1 MPKKRAHE
9 EESDDESQ
17 QSEVAVN
24 LQPENS
30 SNSVTMTKAAKK
42 KVYKSKLSYRHQW
55 ESKYPWVYCNDIK
68 VGMFCQLCQKFGR
81 PPANAFGAWTSRGIS
96 DWNHGT
102 EMLKLHNE
110 TKWHQDA
117 VLVARMAEQQSVLEL
132 QHAAAARNITEKREN
147 NRLILLKLLRSVYF
161 LVKNRIPHTTT
172 FEDLLALQVDN
183 GDQLLKKHI
192 EEGPGNAQYTS
203 KFSTTS
209 LIEAIATWIDQELLE
224 SLRKSPF
231 FSILEDEC
239 ENISTQEELSVCC
252 RWIVNGKPEEHF
264 LTILHIV
271 ACDAKTIT
279 STLESFISSNNLD
292 YQKLVGQGYDGAA
305 VFSGSKTGVQMRI
318 RVHSAHAL
326 YVHCTCHRLQLASIQ
341 AAAKVPEIKKIFTLM
356 GNLWKLFYYSPK
368 KAEALKE
375 VQAALRFPQLKII
388 KPSDTRWLS
397 HERCMRAIR
406 KELPAIIITL
416 QQLHETTGDAEAFG
430 LCTLLSS
437 FTGVASVMYLSEVLD
452 ILAHMNASMQRKTAD
467 FSRLQI
473 FLKSTMDELK
483 SLKEE
488 KAEWCSLTNSA
499 LKLLE
504 EKFAINIG
512 RHNIGSARSKWM
524 SICTIKDYREQ
535 VVIPYL
541 DSLIE
546 NINQRFSD
554 KAVKLLVAT
563 SIFNPAEVPTDQDSL
578 SSYGLQQ
585 IKDLADFYGRQAY
598 VDYCGVTYTSPP
610 LLHRDELLSEWKVFR
625 RAMHKEKELF
635 MSLHKVSR
643 PPSLH
648 DILISMEATEA
659 YRGIFPHTFKPIG
672 IDKSM

>member
-1 MPKKRAHE
+1 MAAAFFSSAEMDIRRYLPKKRAHE

-117 VLVARMAEQQSVLEL
+117 VL
-132 QHAAAARNITEKREN
+132 
-147 NRLILLKLLRSVYF
+147 LKLLRSVYF

-231 FSILEDEC
+231 FSILADEC
-239 ENISTQEELSVCC
+239 EDISTQEELSVCC
-252 RWIVNGKPEEHF
+252 RWKPEEHF

-279 STLESFISSNNLD
+279 STLGSFISSNNLD

-318 RVHSAHAL
+318 RVVLAIGYSL
-326 YVHCTCHRLQLASIQ
+326 LVYRLL
-341 AAAKVPEIKKIFTLM
+341 
-356 GNLWKLFYYSPK
+356 
-368 KAEALKE
+368 LKY
-375 VQAALRFPQLKII
+375 R
-388 KPSDTRWLS
+388 
-397 HERCMRAIR
+397 
-406 KELPAIIITL
+406 
-416 QQLHETTGDAEAFG
+416 
-430 LCTLLSS
+430 
-437 FTGVASVMYLSEVLD
+437 
-452 ILAHMNASMQRKTAD
+452 
-467 FSRLQI
+467 
-473 FLKSTMDELK
+473 
-483 SLKEE
+483 
-488 KAEWCSLTNSA
+488 
-499 LKLLE
+499 
-504 EKFAINIG
+504 
-512 RHNIGSARSKWM
+512 RSKK
-524 SICTIKDYREQ
+524 S
-535 VVIPYL
+535 
-541 DSLIE
+541 SL
-546 NINQRFSD
+546 
-554 KAVKLLVAT
+554 
-563 SIFNPAEVPTDQDSL
+563 
-578 SSYGLQQ
+578 
-585 IKDLADFYGRQAY
+585 
-598 VDYCGVTYTSPP
+598 
-610 LLHRDELLSEWKVFR
+610 
-625 RAMHKEKELF
+625 
-635 MSLHKVSR
+635 
-643 PPSLH
+643 
-648 DILISMEATEA
+648 
-659 YRGIFPHTFKPIG
+659 
-672 IDKSM
+672 